1 VGHTRQPDLAAGA
14 DTGVLYYPFYQQPL
28 AFATLIVHTEGGRA
42 VPASLMREAVNAI
55 DPSQPIYD
63 AKSMEERVS
72 ATLAGRRFTVA
83 LLGLFAVVA
92 VFLAALGL
100 YGVIN
105 YGVTQRTQEIGIRVA
120 LGARQA
126 QVLSLIVGQGMRITL
141 VGLGLG
147 LLAAFWM
154 ASWFPIQLFGVRAF
168 DPVTFAAMAIL
179 LTAVALFASYIPARR
194 AMKLDPVEACRCE

>member
-1 VGHTRQPDLAAGA
+1 MLWGWGGPPRQSDLAAA
-14 DTGVLYYPFYQQPL
+14 SDTGVVYYAFYQQPL

-42 VPASLMREAVNAI
+42 IPARVMRETVNAV
-55 DPSQPIYD
+55 DPAQPIYD

-120 LGARQA
+120 LGARRA
-126 QVLSLIVGQGMRITL
+126 QVLSLIMGQGMRITL
-141 VGLGLG
+141 SGLG
-147 LLAAFWM
+147 
-154 ASWFPIQLFGVRAF
+154 
-168 DPVTFAAMAIL
+168 
-179 LTAVALFASYIPARR
+179 
-194 AMKLDPVEACRCE
+194 